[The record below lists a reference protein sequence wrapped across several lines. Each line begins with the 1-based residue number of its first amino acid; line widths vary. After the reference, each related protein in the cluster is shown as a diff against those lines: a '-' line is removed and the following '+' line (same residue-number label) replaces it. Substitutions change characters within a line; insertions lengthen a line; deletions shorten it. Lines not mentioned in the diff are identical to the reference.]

1 MYNICIQ
8 FLSRAGQVAMPGRG
22 EYNTIL
28 NILHYFSIVNLD
40 THIGQHWE

>member
-8 FLSRAGQVAMPGRG
+8 YLGRAGQEAIGVWGR
-22 EYNTIL
+22 YNAIL